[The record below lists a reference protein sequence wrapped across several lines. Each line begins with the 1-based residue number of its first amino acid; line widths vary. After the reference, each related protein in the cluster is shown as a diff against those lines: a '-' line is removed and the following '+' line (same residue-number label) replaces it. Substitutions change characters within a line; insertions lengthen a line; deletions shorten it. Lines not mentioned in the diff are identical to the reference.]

1 MADTGNAALWFELL
15 VGSWLNQPKYQQSE
29 IVLHNMH
36 SLEHTVLGGKIK
48 GIQPAASDL
57 PALSPLRGAEM
68 KQKGKQSDLNCKGQQ
83 DACRLKVTL
92 FSFN

>member
-1 MADTGNAALWFELL
+1 MLLCGLNYLW
-15 VGSWLNQPKYQQSE
+15 GSWLNKPKYQQNE

-36 SLEHTVLGGKIK
+36 YLEHTVLGKKIN
-48 GIQPAASDL
+48 GTQATASDL

-83 DACRLKVTL
+83 DACRLKVML
-92 FSFN
+92 FSFY